1 MASPTRVWPD
11 EGTIQSAMALAA
23 WAPSVHNSQPWRW
36 RVRARS
42 IDLYADMTRHLPV
55 TDPQARDLLMSC
67 GAALHHMRVA
77 FRALGWTATVRRL
90 PDPTNPDQ
98 VATIDLAEHDATAE
112 DFRLASAIPVRRTD
126 RRRYSSWPVPEGML
140 TQLSGLMEDKGMAL
154 MLVTKPDLR
163 YKLARAIAKAA
174 TFQEA
179 IPAYQAELSTW
190 AGAPTGTAEGVPSAS
205 IPRSPDPQAELH
217 MRSFPGGKL
226 PANEPED
233 ELDASVLTVL
243 ATVSDDRL
251 SHLRAGEALSAVL
264 LTATTLGLT
273 TCPLTQA
280 LEVTAT
286 RELVRT
292 DVLAG
297 WGHPQFIARIGW
309 APISAAPLPPTP
321 RRPITETV
329 EWDTP

>member
-1 MASPTRVWPD
+1 MASPTHPWPD
-11 EGTIQSAMALAA
+11 KATIQSAMALAA

-36 RVRARS
+36 RVRSRS
-42 IDLYADMTRHLPV
+42 IDLYADMTRHLTA

-67 GAALHHMRVA
+67 GAALHHLRVA
-77 FRALGWTATVRRL
+77 FRALGWTGTVRRL
-90 PDPTNPDQ
+90 PSAADPDHL
-98 VATIDLAEHDATAE
+98 ATIDLATHEATAE

-126 RRRYSSWPVPEGML
+126 RRRYSSWPVPDGLL
-140 TQLSGLMEDKGMAL
+140 TQLSALIEDKGMV
-154 MLVTKPDLR
+154 LVSVDKPDLR
-163 YKLARAIAKAA
+163 HKLAMDIAKAA
-174 TFQEA
+174 TLQDASIE
-179 IPAYQAELSTW
+179 YQDELSVW
-190 AGAPTGTAEGVPSAS
+190 AGMPEGASDGVPGAN
-205 IPRSPDPQAELH
+205 IPRLPEPNADLH
-217 MRSFPGGKL
+217 MRSFPGGEL
-226 PANEPED
+226 ADNEPGD
-233 ELDASVLTVL
+233 DLDAGVLMVL
-243 ATVSDDRL
+243 ATLSDDPLSRL
-251 SHLRAGEALSAVL
+251 QAGEALSTVL
-264 LTATTLGLT
+264 LAATTIGLA

-329 EWDTP
+329 EWSTA